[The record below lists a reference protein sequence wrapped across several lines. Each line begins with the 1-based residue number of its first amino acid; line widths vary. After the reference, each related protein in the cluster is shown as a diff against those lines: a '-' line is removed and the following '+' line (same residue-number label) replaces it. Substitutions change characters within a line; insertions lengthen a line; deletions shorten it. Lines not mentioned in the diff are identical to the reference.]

1 MLPQTERKMRKWTFQ
16 PKTTCICRENMVRIS
31 EYNSPSKYNKIYK
44 RCVGWLVVWLVIFF
58 FNRTHMKK
66 GYVSDEK
73 SSQNK
78 RWKRKKFRWIFFLIF
93 FKAWSSGWRRCAN
106 CESIS
111 TRKCANCW
119 ANAKK
124 EGRLKVFP
132 FRKDFLRR
140 EISLK
145 HSQNDK
151 KGRKRKHEKKQ
162 VKPNKVYRKEGEGW

>member
-1 MLPQTERKMRKWTFQ
+1 MLPQTERKMRKLTFQ

-58 FNRTHMKK
+58 FNRTHMKN

-93 FKAWSSGWRRCAN
+93 LKHGRLDGEGVQTVNRFLRGSVQIVERM
-106 CESIS
+106 
-111 TRKCANCW
+111 RK
-119 ANAKK
+119 KK
-124 EGRLKVFP
+124 EGWKLK
-132 FRKDFLRR
+132 
-140 EISLK
+140 S
-145 HSQNDK
+145 
-151 KGRKRKHEKKQ
+151 
-162 VKPNKVYRKEGEGW
+162 EGWRCFHLERIFSGAKFRWNTRKMTKREGKESTKKSK